1 MNGLDIREAATWR
14 DDALATEFARVRAAT
29 LALAIPL
36 TPEDCQV
43 QSMPDASPTKWHLA
57 HVTWFFETFVLER
70 FEPRFCPF
78 DAAFRTLFNSYYH
91 GAGAQHPRAQRGL
104 ITTPTLEQVL
114 RYRAHIEERILALL
128 VAMPDAT
135 ELRQLVLLGLHH
147 EQQHQE
153 LILTDI
159 KHALSLNPAHAP
171 YAPRWPMAQVRPEAA
186 NWLRFAG
193 GVVEQGHAALLDAA
207 FHFDNEGPRHRTLL
221 APFDLA
227 SRPVTYG
234 EFLAF
239 MDDAGYQRPELWLSM
254 GWDWVRTCGA
264 AGVPPAPL

>member
-114 RYRAHIEERILALL
+114 RYRTQIEERIQALL
-128 VAMPDAT
+128 VAMREAT
-135 ELRQLVLLGLHH
+135 ELRELV
-147 EQQHQE
+147 
-153 LILTDI
+153 
-159 KHALSLNPAHAP
+159 
-171 YAPRWPMAQVRPEAA
+171 
-186 NWLRFAG
+186 
-193 GVVEQGHAALLDAA
+193 
-207 FHFDNEGPRHRTLL
+207 LL

>member
-29 LALAIPL
+29 LALATPL

-70 FEPRFCPF
+70 FEPRFRPF

-91 GAGAQHPRAQRGL
+91 GVGAQHPRAQRGL

-114 RYRAHIEERILALL
+114 RYRTQIEERIQALL
-128 VAMPDAT
+128 VAMREAT
-135 ELRQLVLLGLHH
+135 ELRELV
-147 EQQHQE
+147 
-153 LILTDI
+153 
-159 KHALSLNPAHAP
+159 
-171 YAPRWPMAQVRPEAA
+171 
-186 NWLRFAG
+186 
-193 GVVEQGHAALLDAA
+193 
-207 FHFDNEGPRHRTLL
+207 LL